1 MATDKKLITVKE
13 AALILQRSPSAVYQA
28 IRATPPR
35 LHYADP
41 LRRLIARDGLEERWS
56 RSTRPRVYFKQPVP
70 QRPKQSYWEQVA
82 ERANEMLDP
91 DTWGPPPWP
100 PERWAALAGV
110 IDQATE
116 AE

>member
-1 MATDKKLITVKE
+1 MRTGQLITVAE
-13 AALILQRSPSAVYQA
+13 AAQILGRSKSAVYQA

-41 LRRLIARDGLEERWS
+41 LRRLIARDGLEERWA
-56 RSTRPRVYFKQPVP
+56 RSTRPRVDYAVP